1 MPLTSEET
9 IKDRLREAY
18 DYNYYEG
25 LYRDVARYNGCVP
38 EIVSESGQNTFPMW
52 PELRQNV
59 VKLGEVFDSVY
70 TMSIMMA
77 KLRSRDVRPE
87 FPDIQSPITKDSR
100 SEWWRTRCRG
110 TAGLPGWTDVHN
122 QFTLWGI
129 GFSAGVIE
137 VGVRVNPKTGKRYV
151 DHEHVMGYNFLYDRF
166 ALTANQMRWGA
177 RVVYVPLDDFK
188 KLYPKYAD
196 QPPTQLLKSS
206 TGNGLNNANV
216 VRLIRYFDKD
226 TYCVL
231 LDHLQG
237 DVIERRENPFTLI
250 PYVVMNHLPMPGS
263 RWGVGVIQLMMP
275 LQIQLNKIR
284 KKLAAAGENHGFLG
298 LRPSVFSDKAIK
310 DMNDPETDK
319 PWVVELDSNFDKENP
334 PYVEFPGMKLDQ
346 SDMRLYAILKQE
358 FNPASGVND
367 LQRGNAENLPPTAT
381 GVEILQQQSDTQNSL
396 SQSCYAQAMENLMQ
410 VTFEIA
416 RDFDEDPVR
425 VPVQG
430 FTITINGGDPAT
442 SMGAML
448 DEPSQI
454 LISEE
459 SIFAADADRKKAM
472 LNQSLDSLLPYVQAG
487 AVNLS
492 ELVKEKIQALGLD
505 NNQLAQSQPQAAP
518 TPGPQGQPGQ
528 PGQPQMPD
536 PQQQAM
542 PSSGSIAQSLP
553 YGNPVTPQPRPM
565 QPAQPM
571 R

>member
-1 MPLTSEET
+1 
-9 IKDRLREAY
+9 
-18 DYNYYEG
+18 
-25 LYRDVARYNGCVP
+25 
-38 EIVSESGQNTFPMW
+38 
-52 PELRQNV
+52 
-59 VKLGEVFDSVY
+59 
-70 TMSIMMA
+70 
-77 KLRSRDVRPE
+77 
-87 FPDIQSPITKDSR
+87 
-100 SEWWRTRCRG
+100 
-110 TAGLPGWTDVHN
+110 
-122 QFTLWGI
+122 
-129 GFSAGVIE
+129 
-137 VGVRVNPKTGKRYV
+137 
-151 DHEHVMGYNFLYDRF
+151 
-166 ALTANQMRWGA
+166 
-177 RVVYVPLDDFK
+177 
-188 KLYPKYAD
+188 
-196 QPPTQLLKSS
+196 
-206 TGNGLNNANV
+206 
-216 VRLIRYFDKD
+216 
-226 TYCVL
+226 
-231 LDHLQG
+231 
-237 DVIERRENPFTLI
+237 
-250 PYVVMNHLPMPGS
+250 
-263 RWGVGVIQLMMP
+263 
-275 LQIQLNKIR
+275 
-284 KKLAAAGENHGFLG
+284 
-298 LRPSVFSDKAIK
+298 
-310 DMNDPETDK
+310 
-319 PWVVELDSNFDKENP
+319 
-334 PYVEFPGMKLDQ
+334 
-346 SDMRLYAILKQE
+346 
-358 FNPASGVND
+358 
-367 LQRGNAENLPPTAT
+367 
-381 GVEILQQQSDTQNSL
+381 
-396 SQSCYAQAMENLMQ
+396 MQ

-505 NNQLAQSQPQAAP
+505 NNKLAQSQPQAAP